1 MCGLGAESLEFDLED
16 SIDFSFDSG
25 EESAFSVDGSP
36 DDSFNCFDDS
46 FNCFDDSFNGFDD
59 SFDDSFIC
67 FDDSFD
73 DSFNGFDFSL
83 NRLSGSLNRFVD
95 SFNGFDDSLDFS
107 LHRLSGSLNRFLSF
121 SFAFSSPL
129 VSKLDSLFRPPFPL
143 PLPHSSPLLSL
154 LLAFPI
160 DFLDRFSRSLASSTS
175 VVSFSATFA
184 VSPQLS
190 IHSTSNSPV
199 DCTDDRCDCAKLFR
213 REFATLDPAD
223 SLKLSLSS
231 SNSLASCS

>member
-1 MCGLGAESLEFDLED
+1 MELDLEG

-36 DDSFNCFDDS
+36 EDSFSCFDDSLNCFDDSFDDS
-46 FNCFDDSFNGFDD
+46 FNCFDDSLEN
-59 SFDDSFIC
+59 SFI
-67 FDDSFD
+67 SL
-73 DSFNGFDFSL
+73 DFSL
-83 NRLSGSLNRFVD
+83 NRCSGSLNRFAD
-95 SFNGFDDSLDFS
+95 SFNGLADSLCFS
-107 LHRLSGSLNRFLSF
+107 PHRLGGSLNRFLSF

-129 VSKLDSLFRPPFPL
+129 SSKLDSLFRAPFPL
-143 PLPHSSPLLSL
+143 PFPHSSPLLSL
-154 LLAFPI
+154 LFAFPI

-190 IHSTSNSPV
+190 IHSTSNSPA
-199 DCTDDRCDCAKLFR
+199 DCADDRSDCAKLFR
-213 REFATLDPAD
+213 REFATLELAD

-231 SNSLASCS
+231 SNSLASRS